1 MNPANPSPEA
11 GRMRYRKLRIAWSV
25 GCGIT
30 CVLLILLWVRSYR
43 VIDVVDWTTSTRITF
58 VSEIGII
65 QVSRSKS
72 SAIDARTWKWHTLTD
87 FMGAFPRTWSFN
99 SSRDGFRFS
108 FPHRLPIAVFATL
121 AAAPWIRQLNW
132 RFSLRTL
139 LIATT
144 LVGAI
149 LGAIVYA
156 AK

>member
-1 MNPANPSPEA
+1 
-11 GRMRYRKLRIAWSV
+11 MRFRKQRIAWSV
-25 GCGIT
+25 ACGIA
-30 CVLLILLWVRSYR
+30 CVLLILFWVRSYR
-43 VIDVVDWTTSTRITF
+43 VIDVVHWTTSTRITF

-72 SAIDARTWKWHTLTD
+72 IAIGARTWEWHTLTD

-108 FPHRLPIAVFATL
+108 FPHRLPIAISGVL
-121 AAAPWIRQLNW
+121 AVAPWMRQLRW

-144 LVGAI
+144 LIAVV
-149 LGAIVYA
+149 LGLIVWLRR
-156 AK
+156 